1 MAMLSNNPIEIAL
14 AFVEKINAHDVAGLC
29 ELMPGDHL
37 FVDAL
42 GAVVAGREA
51 MRQGWAGYFALFPDY
66 QISIQKIFR
75 EDNFIA
81 LFGTAG
87 GTYLVDGQ
95 LLPENRWEIPA
106 AWKAIVKDGLISEW
120 RVYADNSPV
129 LRIMQANGRAN
140 RV

>member
-29 ELMPGDHL
+29 ELMPEDHV
-37 FVDAL
+37 FIDSL
-42 GAVVAGREA
+42 GAVMAGREA

-66 QISIQKIFR
+66 QICIQKIFR

-87 GTYLVDGQ
+87 GTYCVDGK
-95 LLPENRWEIPA
+95 LLLENKWKIPA
-106 AWKAIVKDGLISEW
+106 AWQAAVKNDQRKLAGSARLS
-120 RVYADNSPV
+120 AKC
-129 LRIMQANGRAN
+129 
-140 RV
+140 